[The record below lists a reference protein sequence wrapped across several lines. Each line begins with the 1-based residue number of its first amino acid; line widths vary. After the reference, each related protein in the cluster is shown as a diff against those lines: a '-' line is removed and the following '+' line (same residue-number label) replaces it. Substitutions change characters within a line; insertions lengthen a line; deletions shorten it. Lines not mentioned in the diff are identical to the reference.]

1 MNAFLDSILKNKI
14 TILFFVIAITLWGAW
29 GIKDLA
35 IDAVPDITNVQ
46 VVVNVKTNALDPENI
61 ELQITRALEVEL
73 SGLPSLIDMRSISKF
88 GLAQVTLIFEEGSD
102 LYWARQ
108 QVSEKLSAVDLPDG
122 VTVELAPITTGLGEV
137 YMYTLE
143 TTPSSKIHS
152 ATEEEKLTEL
162 RTIQDY
168 IIKPRLKRVSG
179 VADVDSNGGYVKQ
192 VHINFFPEKMDSYGI
207 TIHQL
212 LTKLNA
218 IGVSAGGGYIQTGDE
233 QVIVRTYPIMKD
245 LESISNLSLGL
256 SAAGKSILVKDVA
269 EVRIDHSLRV
279 GAATVSG
286 QEGVL
291 GTVLMRVGANGRNVV
306 EGVELAL
313 KDLPLPEGIKL
324 KPLYTRKFLV
334 DNTIKTVST
343 SLIEGAVLV
352 VLVLLILLG
361 SFKAALIVT
370 LAIPLSMIIAMKGMS
385 LLGITG
391 NLMSLGAI
399 DFGLLV
405 DGSVVVIES
414 ILAKM
419 AVSNMSGK
427 HYKSK
432 AELIKDTCVEVM
444 PPVIAGIL
452 LIMAVYLPILT
463 LEGVEGKMFRPMAIT
478 VLIALGASLL
488 TAIFIMPIMAL
499 MFLKEGSHD
508 SEKDHDT
515 WFFRKV
521 KLGFNPLFELVL
533 RKPLPF
539 FLSSIGLL
547 FISLYLVTHLGS
559 DFVPELDEGDLVL
572 GVTRSARIG
581 IDASVEEQKVIEQA
595 LRSFPEVTQ
604 VFARLGT
611 PESAT
616 DPMGVNLA
624 DTFLILEKDRSKWRF
639 KTKDELVNA
648 LITKINEIYPESE
661 VSGTQPIGMRFNEM
675 LEGSRA
681 DISLRIYGDDL
692 SGLYQYGEKAKEIIK
707 PIRGVESIE
716 QDPLTA
722 LRQGPVLDINPNFV
736 QLGRYG
742 ITLEDLNRTVGLSLA
757 GQTLGTYIQDN
768 IKYPI
773 VLHLDEKLRENTSVI
788 AKLPIDLPMGGT
800 VPLEK
805 LASISQDEKIT
816 TIARQWGKRYA
827 AISINVSGRDIGSLV
842 NEAKNEIQEKLG
854 LKDGYELA
862 WGGQFKNLERANK
875 KLMIIVPITLLSVFL
890 ILLKVFGSLSPTLL
904 VFSSVPFAG
913 LGGVLALYFR
923 DINFSVS
930 AGVGF
935 IALIGIALLNSL
947 VLISVLLKESKNRP
961 IEEAVRLGTLSRLRP
976 VLMTALVAGLGFIPM
991 ALNTGLGAEVQRP
1004 LATVVI
1010 GGLMSSTFLTLFL
1023 LPSAFLFFNTRH
1035 SVSKEMKS

>member
-1 MNAFLDSILKNKI
+1 MNSFLNYILKNKI
-14 TILFFVIAITLWGAW
+14 TILFVVSALTLWGAW

-61 ELQITRALEVEL
+61 ELQVTRVLEVEL
-73 SGLPSLIDMRSISKF
+73 SGLPNLVDMRSISKF
-88 GLAQVTLIFEEGSD
+88 GLAQVTLVFEEGSD

-108 QVSEKLSAVDLPDG
+108 QVSERLGSVDLPEG
-122 VTVELAPITTGLGEV
+122 ISVELAPITTGLGEV
-137 YMYTLE
+137 FMYTLE
-143 TTPSSKIHS
+143 
-152 ATEEEKLTEL
+152 ATSTSPLHLVSEEQKLTEL

-168 IIKPRLKRVSG
+168 IVKPHLKRVTG

-192 VHINFFPEKMDSYGI
+192 VHINFFPNQMEKYGI
-207 TIHQL
+207 TIQQML
-212 LTKLNA
+212 SKLNA
-218 IGVSAGGGYIQTGDE
+218 IGVSAGGGYIQTENE
-233 QVIVRTYPIMKD
+233 QVIVRTYPVMKNLD
-245 LESISNLSLGL
+245 SISNLSLGL
-256 SAAGKSILVKDVA
+256 SSAGRAILVKDVA

-279 GAATVSG
+279 GAATIAG
-286 QEGVL
+286 KEGVL
-291 GTVLMRVGANGRNVV
+291 GTVLMRVGSNGRNVV

-313 KDLPLPEGIKL
+313 KDLKLPEGIVL

-334 DNTIKTVST
+334 ENTIKTVST
-343 SLIEGAVLV
+343 SLLEGAFLV

-370 LAIPLSMIIAMKGMS
+370 LAIPLSMIIAMKGMN

-419 AVSNMSGK
+419 ALNNVNGK
-427 HYKSK
+427 SFKSK
-432 AELIKDTCVEVM
+432 AELIKETCLEVM

-478 VLIALGASLL
+478 VLMALGVSLL
-488 TAIFIMPIMAL
+488 TAVFVMPILAL
-499 MFLKEGSHD
+499 LFLKEEPHN
-508 SEKDHDT
+508 ETIDHDT
-515 WFFRKV
+515 WFFRKT
-521 KLGFNPLFELVL
+521 KKIFIPIFEFILI
-533 RKPLPF
+533 KPLPF
-539 FLSSIGLL
+539 FIGSFGMLAISI
-547 FISLYLVTHLGS
+547 YLVTQLGS

-581 IDASVEEQKVIEQA
+581 IDASVEEQKKIEKTLKA
-595 LRSFPEVTQ
+595 FPEVTQ
-604 VFARLGT
+604 IFARLGT

-616 DPMGVNLA
+616 DPMGVNLS

-639 KTKDELVNA
+639 KSKDELVNA
-648 LITKINEIYPESE
+648 LILKINEIYPESE

-692 SGLYQYGEKAKEIIK
+692 KSLYQYGEKAKEIIK

-722 LRQGPVLDINPNFV
+722 LRQGPVLDIVPDFV

-742 ITLEDLNRTVGLSLA
+742 ITLEDLNRTAGLSLA
-757 GQTLGTYIQDN
+757 GLTLGTFIQDN

-773 VLHLDEKLRENTSVI
+773 ILHLDEKLREKTSEI

-800 VPLEK
+800 IPLDK
-805 LASISQDEKIT
+805 ISNISQEEKIT

-842 NEAKNEIQEKLG
+842 KEAKQEIQKKLN
-854 LKDGYELA
+854 LKEGYELS

-890 ILLKVFGSLSPTLL
+890 ILLKVFGSFPPTLL

-913 LGGVLALYFR
+913 VGGVLALYFR
-923 DINFSVS
+923 GINFSVS

-947 VLISVLLKESKNRP
+947 VLISVLLKESKEKP
-961 IEEAVRLGTLSRLRP
+961 IEEAVRTGTLSRLRP

-1010 GGLMSSTFLTLFL
+1010 GGLITSTFLTLFL
-1023 LPSAFLFFNTRH
+1023 LPSAFLFWNTRKQTNREIY
-1035 SVSKEMKS
+1035 S